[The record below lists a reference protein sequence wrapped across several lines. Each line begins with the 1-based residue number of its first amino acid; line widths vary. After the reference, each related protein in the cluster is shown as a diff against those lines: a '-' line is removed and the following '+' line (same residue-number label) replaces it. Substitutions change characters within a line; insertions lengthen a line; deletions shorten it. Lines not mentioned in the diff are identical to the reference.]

1 MIPGF
6 TTTNFGW
13 SFYNNNG
20 KGEHDDSNDDD
31 DE

>member
-13 SFYNNNG
+13 SFYSING
-20 KGEHDDSNDDD
+20 KGDHDDSNDDD
-31 DE
+31 E